1 MKVDVQ
7 KLFDEFS
14 HILQVEAIAL
24 GGSRATGRN
33 DEKSDYDVYVYL
45 SDSVDKSM
53 RRNILEKYCK
63 WKNGILKIG
72 ELNIGQKH
80 KNFLII

>member
-1 MKVDVQ
+1 MKVDAR

-24 GGSRATGRN
+24 GGSLATGRN

-45 SDSVDKSM
+45 SESVDESI
-53 RRNILEKYCK
+53 RRDI
-63 WKNGILKIG
+63 
-72 ELNIGQKH
+72 
-80 KNFLII
+80 

>member
-1 MKVDVQ
+1 MKVDAR

-33 DEKSDYDVYVYL
+33 DEKSDYDVYLYL
-45 SDSVDKSM
+45 SDSVDECI
-53 RRNILEKYCK
+53 RRD
-63 WKNGILKIG
+63 ILK
-72 ELNIGQKH
+72 NIVVIWK
-80 KNFLII
+80 